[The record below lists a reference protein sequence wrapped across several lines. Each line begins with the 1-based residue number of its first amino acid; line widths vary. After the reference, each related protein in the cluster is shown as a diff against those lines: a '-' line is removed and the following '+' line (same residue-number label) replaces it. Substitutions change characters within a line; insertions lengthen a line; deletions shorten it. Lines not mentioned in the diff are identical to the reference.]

1 MAAMGPSPKRMAD
14 YFFMVGLHDD
24 FSLLDDSFADHQG
37 IAYPNELSDTHSGHH
52 TAATTN
58 TAPVA
63 KPMAE
68 IVAATGA
75 QADRSPTAHSSI
87 SHGDTIHSA
96 DTTTSPASSPLSSP
110 PQVHTPVRS
119 HTRSRSKSMAHFN
132 HIDQSLPDHYH
143 KHNGSM
149 APERSREL

>member
-1 MAAMGPSPKRMAD
+1 MANMGPSPKRMAD

-37 IAYPNELSDTHSGHH
+37 IGYSTELSDTHSGHH

-58 TAPVA
+58 TAPTT
-63 KPMAE
+63 KSTG
-68 IVAATGA
+68 ATGA
-75 QADRSPTAHSSI
+75 QADHSLAAHSSI

-96 DTTTSPASSPLSSP
+96 DTTTSP
-110 PQVHTPVRS
+110 PQAHTPVRS
-119 HTRSRSKSMAHFN
+119 HARSRSKSMAQFN

-143 KHNGSM
+143 KQNGSM
-149 APERSREL
+149 APQRGMDL